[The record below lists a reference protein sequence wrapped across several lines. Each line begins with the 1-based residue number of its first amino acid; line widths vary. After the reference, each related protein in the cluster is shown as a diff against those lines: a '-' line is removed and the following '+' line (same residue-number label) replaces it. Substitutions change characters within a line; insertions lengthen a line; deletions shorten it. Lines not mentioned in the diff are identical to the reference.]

1 MYLKI
6 ILLKA
11 RALGGLSRLLRQ
23 GNGVM
28 VAGRFILKF
37 APKAVE
43 KLSANKRVVLISG
56 TNGKSTTAKL
66 IAEALGTKFSVAHN
80 HTGANLFAGIA
91 AALGENPDAEVAV
104 LEVDELVLP
113 WAIEKTKPEL
123 IVLLNLGRDQLDR
136 LSEVRLVSSKW
147 RSALG
152 NQNSKAKVLA
162 STDDPFV
169 VYAASAAKE
178 QLWFGAQGR
187 GHIDA
192 ATCPSCGA
200 LLEWKDS
207 GATYSCVCGFKK
219 PVANWILNGELLS
232 SSENVSK
239 YVTKVQ
245 NYKVRSSIPGNA
257 ATQNAARALIVATEF
272 GIDIVTANRAIESIK
287 AVDGRFANK
296 RIGQT
301 NFRLLLSKNPAS
313 WRETLETSSKGPEN
327 VLLVVN
333 ANTQDGKDTS
343 WLWDVDFK
351 PLSGRNVI
359 VSGDRRIDVSA
370 RLTVEGIS
378 HQVVDDELDAATK
391 FGATHADL
399 IASYTAFHRLANK

>member
-6 ILLKA
+6 VLLKA
-11 RALGGLSRLLRQ
+11 RALGALSRALGK
-23 GNGVM
+23 GNGVI
-28 VAGRFILKF
+28 VAGRLILKL
-37 APKAVE
+37 APNAVE

-66 IAEALGTKFSVAHN
+66 IAEALRTKYSVAHN
-80 HTGANLFAGIA
+80 HTGANLFAGVA
-91 AALGENPDAEVAV
+91 AALGADPDAEVAV

-136 LSEVRLVSSKW
+136 LSEVRMVSNKW
-147 RSALG
+147 RTALAG
-152 NQNSKAKVLA
+152 QTVLA

-169 VYAASAAKE
+169 VFAANAANKKIWFSASEK
-178 QLWFGAQGR
+178 

-192 ATCPSCGA
+192 ATCPECGQ
-200 LLEWKDS
+200 LLNWEAG
-207 GATYSCVCGFKK
+207 GASFWCECGFKK
-219 PVANWILNGELLS
+219 PDANWTLNGNTL
-232 SSENVSK
+232 NQQF
-239 YVTKVQ
+239 KV
-245 NYKVRSSIPGNA
+245 NSAIPGA
-257 ATQNAARALIVATEF
+257 AAQQNAARAFIVANEF
-272 GIDIVTANRAIESIK
+272 GVDLERANSAIGSVK

-296 RIGQT
+296 EIGQT

-313 WRETLETSSKGPEN
+313 WRETLNTSSAGPKD
-327 VLLVVN
+327 VLLIVN

-351 PLSGRNVI
+351 PLISRNVL
-359 VSGDRRIDVSA
+359 VTGDRRIDVAA
-370 RLTVEGIS
+370 RLTVDGIT
-378 HQVVDDELDAATK
+378 HKVVANEIEAAKAFGQVDA
-391 FGATHADL
+391 DI

>member
-1 MYLKI
+1 MYLK
-6 ILLKA
+6 LVLFKA
-11 RALGGLSRLLRQ
+11 RALGALSRLLGE

-37 APKAVE
+37 APSAVE
-43 KLSANKRVVLISG
+43 KLSKNKRVVLISG

-66 IAEALGTKFSVAHN
+66 VAEALTSKHLSELGIKNASKKVAHN

-91 AALGENPDAEVAV
+91 AALGAKPDAELAV

-113 WAIEKTKPEL
+113 WAIEKTNPEL

-136 LSEVRLVSSKW
+136 LSEVRIVSNKW
-147 RSALG
+147 RAALTG
-152 NQNSKAKVLA
+152 KNLKVLA

-178 QLWFGAQGR
+178 QIWFSAQDK

-192 ATCPSCGA
+192 ATCPACGA
-200 LLEWKDS
+200 LLNWSSDGS
-207 GATYSCVCGFKK
+207 NFWCGCGFKK
-219 PVANWILNGELLS
+219 PEANWNLVGDVLNDQF
-232 SSENVSK
+232 
-239 YVTKVQ
+239 KV
-245 NYKVRSSIPGNA
+245 NSSIPGRA
-257 ATQNAARALIVATEF
+257 ALQNAARAFIIANEF
-272 GIDIVTANRAIESIK
+272 GVDLETANRAIGAVRE
-287 AVDGRFANK
+287 VDGRFANK
-296 RIGQT
+296 KIGQT

-313 WRETLETSSKGPEN
+313 WRETLETSANGPKK
-327 VLLVVN
+327 VVLVVN

-351 PLSGRNVI
+351 PLNGRQVL

-370 RLTVEGIS
+370 RLTVEGVK
-378 HQVVDDELDAATK
+378 HDVVENETAAAK
-391 FGATHADL
+391 VFGATDADL

>member
-6 ILLKA
+6 VLLKA
-11 RALGGLSRLLRQ
+11 RALGALSRALGK
-23 GNGVM
+23 GNGVI
-28 VAGRFILKF
+28 VAGRLILKL
-37 APKAVE
+37 APNAVE

-66 IAEALGTKFSVAHN
+66 IAEALRTKYSVAHN
-80 HTGANLFAGIA
+80 HTGANLFAGVA
-91 AALGENPDAEVAV
+91 AALGADPDAEVAV

-136 LSEVRLVSSKW
+136 LSEVRMVSNKW
-147 RSALG
+147 RTALAG
-152 NQNSKAKVLA
+152 QTVLA

-169 VYAASAAKE
+169 VFAANAANKKIWFSASEK
-178 QLWFGAQGR
+178 

-192 ATCPSCGA
+192 ATCPECGQ
-200 LLEWKDS
+200 LLNWEAG
-207 GATYSCVCGFKK
+207 GASFWCECGFKK
-219 PVANWILNGELLS
+219 PDANWTLNGNTL
-232 SSENVSK
+232 NQQF
-239 YVTKVQ
+239 KV
-245 NYKVRSSIPGNA
+245 NSAIPGA
-257 ATQNAARALIVATEF
+257 AAQQNAARAFIVANEF
-272 GIDIVTANRAIESIK
+272 GVDLERANSAIGSVK

-296 RIGQT
+296 EIGQT

-313 WRETLETSSKGPEN
+313 WRETLNTSSAGPKD
-327 VLLVVN
+327 VLLIVN

-351 PLSGRNVI
+351 PLISRNVL
-359 VSGDRRIDVSA
+359 VTGDRRIDVAA
-370 RLTVEGIS
+370 RLTVDGVTHKVVATEIEAAKAFG
-378 HQVVDDELDAATK
+378 QVDA
-391 FGATHADL
+391 DI

>member
-6 ILLKA
+6 VLLKA
-11 RALGGLSRLLRQ
+11 RALGALSRALGK
-23 GNGVM
+23 GNGVI
-28 VAGRFILKF
+28 VAGRLILKL
-37 APKAVE
+37 APNAVE

-66 IAEALGTKFSVAHN
+66 IAEALRTKYSVAHN
-80 HTGANLFAGIA
+80 HTGANLFAGVA
-91 AALGENPDAEVAV
+91 AALGADPDAEVAV

-136 LSEVRLVSSKW
+136 LSEVRMVSNKW
-147 RSALG
+147 RTALAG
-152 NQNSKAKVLA
+152 QTVLA

-169 VYAASAAKE
+169 VFAANAANKKIWFSASEK
-178 QLWFGAQGR
+178 

-192 ATCPSCGA
+192 ATCPECGQ
-200 LLEWKDS
+200 LLNWEAG
-207 GATYSCVCGFKK
+207 GASFWCECGFKK
-219 PVANWILNGELLS
+219 PDANWTLNGNTL
-232 SSENVSK
+232 NQHF
-239 YVTKVQ
+239 KV
-245 NYKVRSSIPGNA
+245 NSAIPGA
-257 ATQNAARALIVATEF
+257 AAQQNAARAFIVANEF
-272 GIDIVTANRAIESIK
+272 GVDLERANSAIGSVK

-296 RIGQT
+296 EIGQT

-313 WRETLETSSKGPEN
+313 WRETLNTSSAGPKD
-327 VLLVVN
+327 VLLIVN

-351 PLSGRNVI
+351 PLIGRNVL
-359 VSGDRRIDVSA
+359 VTGDRRIDVAA
-370 RLTVEGIS
+370 RLTVDGVTHKVVANEIEAAKAFG
-378 HQVVDDELDAATK
+378 QVDA
-391 FGATHADL
+391 DI

>member
-6 ILLKA
+6 VLLKA
-11 RALGGLSRLLRQ
+11 RVLGALSRALGK

-28 VAGRFILKF
+28 VAGRLILKF
-37 APKAVE
+37 APNAVE

-66 IAEALGTKFSVAHN
+66 IAEALRTKYSVAHN
-80 HTGANLFAGIA
+80 HTGANLFAGVA
-91 AALGENPDAEVAV
+91 AALGADPDAKVAV

-136 LSEVRLVSSKW
+136 LSEVRMVSNKW
-147 RSALG
+147 RTALAG
-152 NQNSKAKVLA
+152 QTVLA

-169 VYAASAAKE
+169 VFAANAADKKIWFSASEK
-178 QLWFGAQGR
+178 

-192 ATCPSCGA
+192 ATCPECGQ
-200 LLEWKDS
+200 LLNWEAG
-207 GATYSCVCGFKK
+207 GASFWCECGFKK
-219 PVANWILNGELLS
+219 PDANWTLNGNTL
-232 SSENVSK
+232 NQHF
-239 YVTKVQ
+239 KV
-245 NYKVRSSIPGNA
+245 NSAIPGA
-257 ATQNAARALIVATEF
+257 AAQQNAARAFIVANEF
-272 GIDIVTANRAIESIK
+272 GVDLERANSAIGSVK

-296 RIGQT
+296 EIGQT

-313 WRETLETSSKGPEN
+313 WRETLNTSSAGPKD
-327 VLLVVN
+327 VLLIVN

-351 PLSGRNVI
+351 PLIGRNVL
-359 VSGDRRIDVSA
+359 VTGDRKVDVAA
-370 RLTVEGIS
+370 RLTVDGVTHKVVANEIEAAKAFG
-378 HQVVDDELDAATK
+378 QVDA
-391 FGATHADL
+391 DI